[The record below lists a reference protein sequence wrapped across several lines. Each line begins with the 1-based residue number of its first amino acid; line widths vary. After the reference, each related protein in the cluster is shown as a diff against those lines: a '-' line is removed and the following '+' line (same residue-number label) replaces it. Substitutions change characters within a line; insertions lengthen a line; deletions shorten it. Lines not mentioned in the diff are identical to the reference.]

1 VINENTNA
9 MNNTIRYPRN
19 SISVPVTK
27 NPMIMM
33 IAKAQIP
40 AIIICL
46 LSIQR
51 SLYCFVTIISLK
63 TYPHGKSIDI
73 YFYIKLL

>member
-9 MNNTIRYPRN
+9 VNNKIRYPRN

-27 NPMIMM
+27 KPMIIMM
-33 IAKAQIP
+33 TKAHIP

-46 LSIQR
+46 LSIQNP
-51 SLYCFVTIISLK
+51 LYYFETILSLK
-63 TYPHGKSIDI
+63 TYP
-73 YFYIKLL
+73 

>member
-9 MNNTIRYPRN
+9 INNKIRYPRN

-27 NPMIMM
+27 KPMIIM
-33 IAKAQIP
+33 ITKAYIP

-46 LSIQR
+46 LSIQNP
-51 SLYCFVTIISLK
+51 LC
-63 TYPHGKSIDI
+63 
-73 YFYIKLL
+73 